1 MELRLAREQ
10 EFLQVR
16 GLYWDIIDQMARAEY
31 RPGWKKGIYPSDQ
44 WIRAALR
51 EGSLYTAR
59 EGDALIGP
67 MALDHRSA
75 EGYDRAA
82 WGVDAAGGAVSVIH
96 ALGVL
101 PAWQG
106 RGAGKLLVR
115 GALETARQNGQRA
128 VRLDVLGTNLTA
140 QKLYERVGFQYR
152 GTLQLYY
159 EDTGLTDFRLYE
171 YIL

>member
-59 EGDALIGP
+59 EGDALSGA
-67 MALDHRSA
+67 MALDHRCA
-75 EGYDRAA
+75 EG
-82 WGVDAAGGAVSVIH
+82 
-96 ALGVL
+96 
-101 PAWQG
+101 
-106 RGAGKLLVR
+106 
-115 GALETARQNGQRA
+115 
-128 VRLDVLGTNLTA
+128 
-140 QKLYERVGFQYR
+140 
-152 GTLQLYY
+152 
-159 EDTGLTDFRLYE
+159 
-171 YIL
+171 

>member
-59 EGDALIGP
+59 EGDALIGA
-67 MALDHRSA
+67 MALDHRCA
-75 EGYDRAA
+75 EGDDRAA

-115 GALETARQNGQRA
+115 GALETARQNRSAGQFGWTCWARTSPPKSSMSGWA
-128 VRLDVLGTNLTA
+128 FSIAAPSSCITRT
-140 QKLYERVGFQYR
+140 RV
-152 GTLQLYY
+152 
-159 EDTGLTDFRLYE
+159 
-171 YIL
+171 

>member
-51 EGSLYTAR
+51 EGSLYTVR
-59 EGDALIGP
+59 EGDALIGA
-67 MALDHRSA
+67 MALDHRCA

-115 GALETARQNGQRA
+115 GALET
-128 VRLDVLGTNLTA
+128 NLTA

>member
-16 GLYWDIIDQMARAEY
+16 GLYWDILDQMARAEY

-51 EGSLYTAR
+51 ESSLYTAR
-59 EGDALIGP
+59 EGDALIGA

-75 EGYDRAA
+75 EGYDSAD
-82 WGVDAAGGAVSVIH
+82 WGVDAAGGEVSVIH

-106 RGAGKLLVR
+106 RGAGKCLVR
-115 GALETARQNGQRA
+115 GALETARRNGQRA

-140 QKLYERVGFQYR
+140 QKLYERMGFQYR